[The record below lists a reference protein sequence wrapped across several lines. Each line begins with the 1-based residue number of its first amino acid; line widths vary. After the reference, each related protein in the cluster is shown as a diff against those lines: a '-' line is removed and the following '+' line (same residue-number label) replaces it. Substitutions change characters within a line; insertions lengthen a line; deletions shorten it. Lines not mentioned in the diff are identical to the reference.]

1 MKARVPEGIFH
12 TKVMS
17 FKILKGGIW
26 GARAADW
33 QVSGRDVTNMP
44 GQKMP
49 GQISLTRHEP
59 GQII

>member
-1 MKARVPEGIFH
+1 MKARVPDGIFH

-49 GQISLTRHEP
+49 GQTWVK
-59 GQII
+59 